1 MYSLIYILLN
11 IIFLLSVLLIIIFFL
26 LQICITEEDL
36 YHSIYN
42 KDDCEIVGKL
52 YNCNSYENIIKDLQ
66 FFIDC
71 YNKNNKNNQIQS
83 HNSNCIFINT
93 DKYNNLDKYH
103 YKILLNP
110 NDNSLKFVFKHKY
123 IGGAYIRNLLLP
135 CSNTTAIQL
144 TDEKT
149 YPHSSFI
156 NIFYF
161 FKLLYNYNTIPK
173 INGIILKKVNSNSE
187 IQRYTNT
194 YNIDRI
200 NNKYSSR
207 IIIIFNILKIIQNA
221 LNIGRPLVCY
231 LPIAFNHVYGVN
243 NNIGIIF
250 IELLENDTIDTFNKR
265 FEQNKYQALATN
277 FVLLNNLN
285 KLSVYNGSSVRQNVD
300 IVITSIYHNNNDTE
314 KPAMVYWTYKNVAEY
329 PIYVAISSC
338 VMEEKIVVSQTITSN
353 IGKINLPAYYKEIDC
368 NYFTE

>member
-1 MYSLIYILLN
+1 MVQDI
-11 IIFLLSVLLIIIFFL
+11 
-26 LQICITEEDL
+26 
-36 YHSIYN
+36 
-42 KDDCEIVGKL
+42 
-52 YNCNSYENIIKDLQ
+52 
-66 FFIDC
+66 
-71 YNKNNKNNQIQS
+71 
-83 HNSNCIFINT
+83 
-93 DKYNNLDKYH
+93 NLDKAYVSVAVNIGTLDCPTNYDGLPHFLEHMLFLGSSKYPKENH
-103 YKILLNP
+103 YQERLTAL
-110 NDNSLKFVFKHKY
+110 
-123 IGGAYIRNLLLP
+123 GGT
-135 CSNTTAIQL
+135 SNAFTAHRE
-144 TDEKT
+144 TC
-149 YPHSSFI
+149 
-156 NIFYF
+156 YF
-161 FKLLYNYNTIPK
+161 FNVFNEGLEEMI
-173 INGIILKKVNSNSE
+173 E
-187 IQRYTNT
+187 IF
-194 YNIDRI
+194 
-200 NNKYSSR
+200 SR
-207 IIIIFNILKIIQNA
+207 FF
-221 LNIGRPLVCY
+221 IGRPLVCY